1 MIVVAGAGAVLLGM
15 AARDGADLGRP
26 VTQDPL
32 TGMLVASTEKGPQE
46 YDIPE
51 RPYFESMA
59 QLLKEGYVD
68 PIQDEHKLV
77 SGATRG
83 MILSLNDPNSIY
95 MDKDEFRVFQNMR
108 KGEFEGIGAELVFD
122 FPKTKEEDI
131 NSFPR
136 LMVTVVAPGSPA
148 DKAGLKSGD
157 IIDSVNKHWIVNP
170 DLIEKFRALARDVVK
185 DKSKEAEFKKMRS
198 ELRTKSEASMMP
210 ARARDLLMIGTAGP
224 LDVAWT
230 SKGVL
235 KTAEIVRQKSIV
247 KAVDAEGG
255 VIKLQMITG
264 VASELTKALP
274 EDGVATIDLRNN
286 SSLDLALA
294 RDVLSVLGPAGSYGA
309 MTSNDGEEPFKLEKG
324 DAKAKKITFIVD
336 SSTRG
341 AAGIV
346 AKALAS
352 KGLATIQGTLPKE
365 QLAAE
370 VAVLPNGDGFTLVRA
385 AYSPTAKAADEA
397 TKKEVT
403 K

>member
-1 MIVVAGAGAVLLGM
+1 MIVVAGAGTVLLGM

-26 VTQDPL
+26 VSQDPL
-32 TGMLVASTEKGPQE
+32 TGMLVASTEKGTQE

-51 RPYFESMA
+51 RPYFESMT

-122 FPKTKEEDI
+122 FPKTKEDDI
-131 NSFPR
+131 NGFPR

-148 DKAGLKSGD
+148 EKAGLKSGD

-170 DLIEKFRALARDVVK
+170 ELIEKFRTLARDVAK
-185 DKSKEAEFKKMRS
+185 DKSKEGEFKKMRS
-198 ELRTKSEASMMP
+198 ELRTKSESSMMP

-224 LDVAWT
+224 LDVSWF

-264 VASELTKALP
+264 VASELAKAFP

-286 SSLDLALA
+286 SSLDLSLA
-294 RDVLSVLGPAGSYGA
+294 RDVLSLLGPAGSYGA
-309 MTSNDGEEPFKLEKG
+309 MTSNDGEEPFKLDKG
-324 DAKAKKITFIVD
+324 EGKAKKITFIVD
-336 SSTRG
+336 PSTRG
-341 AAGIV
+341 SAGIV
-346 AKALAS
+346 ARALAS

-385 AYSPTAKAADEA
+385 AYSPTAKAAGEA
-397 TKKEVT
+397 KKEEVT